1 MSSLGTPPTES
12 ATKVLLCGSGE
23 LGKEVVIE
31 LQRLGA
37 EVIAVDAYENAPAM
51 QVAHRSHVVSRLDGV
66 APRRH
71 RIREARFRSA

>member
-1 MSSLGTPPTES
+1 MASLGTPLTES

-51 QVAHRSHVVSRLDGV
+51 QVAHRFSSTPFG
-66 APRRH
+66 APRPPH
-71 RIREARFRSA
+71 ESHQVIRS